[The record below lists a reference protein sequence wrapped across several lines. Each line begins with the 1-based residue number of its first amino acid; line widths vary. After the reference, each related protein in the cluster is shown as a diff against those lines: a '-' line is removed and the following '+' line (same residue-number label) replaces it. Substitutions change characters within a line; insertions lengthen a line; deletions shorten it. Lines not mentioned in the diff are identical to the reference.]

1 MNLLNED
8 NVVHVFLNKLG
19 DIVIANLLFILCCI
33 PVITIGPSLTA
44 LYHCM
49 MRTVKGNNNG
59 TTKTFFRAFKEN
71 FKQSLIIWLLILAA
85 GAVIILNI
93 RFLLHAEGSAAHMLF
108 YLSVGVLTLLII
120 FTLYIFPVI
129 ATFANTLGALCRN
142 AFLLA
147 FMHFPTTIAIAVI
160 TIFPLYMTYLD
171 AKLQPLYVCC
181 WFFFGFGLVAFIN
194 SMLSKR
200 RKSARG
206 KALRVA
212 KPAFP
217 PRAPPF
223 RARYIIVRCGNVLVY
238 RHGDGFYGVGD
249 VMLSQSMLL

>member
-59 TTKTFFRAFKEN
+59 TTKTFFRAFKES

-171 AKLQPLYVCC
+171 VKLQPLYVCC

-194 SMLSKR
+194 SMLLYRFFK
-200 RKSARG
+200 K
-206 KALRVA
+206 LL
-212 KPAFP
+212 P
-217 PRAPPF
+217 PEED
-223 RARYIIVRCGNVLVY
+223 I
-238 RHGDGFYGVGD
+238 
-249 VMLSQSMLL
+249 SLL